1 MTNARI
7 VFAGSPEFAVP
18 VLRALDA
25 SRHKIVAVL
34 TQPDKPAGRGLKLR
48 SSPVML
54 AAETAGLKILQPQTL
69 RETQAQAQLSS
80 LTPDLLVV
88 AAYGQLLP
96 PEVLAI
102 PRVACINLHASL
114 LPRWRGASPIQTAI
128 FAGDAETGI
137 SLMQMNEGL
146 DTGDVYSMASTTILP
161 TDTAGSLQ
169 DRLAELGAE
178 LMLHDLDAILD
189 GTLKAKP
196 QPDAGVCHAPR
207 IRKTD
212 GRIDWHRSAVEIDR
226 QIRAFNPWP
235 VAETSLAGGQ
245 LRCWNSRCDSNSVA
259 PSKNGPGTV
268 LGLEQSAL
276 VVQTG
281 AGQLLLE
288 RVQLPGR
295 KPVTAT
301 QFSQTHDLTSLVLG
315 T

>member
-7 VFAGSPEFAVP
+7 VFAGSPDFAVP
-18 VLRALDA
+18 VLRALVA
-25 SRHKIVAVL
+25 SRHEVVAVL
-34 TQPDKPAGRGLKLR
+34 TQPDKPAGRGRKLR

-69 RETQAQAQLSS
+69 REFQAQAQLSS

-96 PEVLAI
+96 PEVLEI

-114 LPRWRGASPIQTAI
+114 LPRWRGAAPIQTAI
-128 FAGDAETGI
+128 FEGDAETGI

-146 DTGDVYSMASTTILP
+146 DTGDVYDMASTTILP

-178 LMLHDLDAILD
+178 LMLRDLDAILD

-212 GRIDWHRSAVEIDR
+212 GQIDWHRSAVEIDR

-245 LRCWNSRCDSNSVA
+245 FRCWNSRCDTYPVA
-259 PSKNGPGTV
+259 PVENEPGTV
-268 LGLEQSAL
+268 LGLDQSAL

-301 QFSQTHDLTSLVLG
+301 QFSQTHDLNSLVLG

>member
-7 VFAGSPEFAVP
+7 VFAGSPDFAVP
-18 VLRALDA
+18 VLRALVA
-25 SRHKIVAVL
+25 SRHEVVAVL
-34 TQPDKPAGRGLKLR
+34 TQPDKPAGRGRKLR

-69 RETQAQAQLSS
+69 REFQAQAQLSS

-96 PEVLAI
+96 PEVLEI

-114 LPRWRGASPIQTAI
+114 LPRWRGAAPIQTAI
-128 FAGDAETGI
+128 FEGDAETGI

-146 DTGDVYSMASTTILP
+146 DTGDVYDMASTTILP

-178 LMLHDLDAILD
+178 LMLRDLDAILD

-212 GRIDWHRSAVEIDR
+212 GQIDWHRSAVEIDR

-235 VAETSLAGGQ
+235 VAETSLTGGQ
-245 LRCWNSRCDSNSVA
+245 FRCWNSRCDTDPVA
-259 PSKNGPGTV
+259 PVENEPGTV
-268 LGLEQSAL
+268 LGLVQSAL

-301 QFSQTHDLTSLVLG
+301 QFSQTHDLNSLVLG

>member
-7 VFAGSPEFAVP
+7 VFAGSPDFAVP
-18 VLRALDA
+18 VLRALVA
-25 SRHKIVAVL
+25 SRHEVVAVL
-34 TQPDKPAGRGLKLR
+34 TQPDKPAGRGRKLR

-69 RETQAQAQLSS
+69 REFQAQAQLSS

-96 PEVLAI
+96 PEVLEI

-114 LPRWRGASPIQTAI
+114 LPRWRGAAPIQTAI
-128 FAGDAETGI
+128 FEGDAETGI

-146 DTGDVYSMASTTILP
+146 DTGDVYDMASTTILP
-161 TDTAGSLQ
+161 TDTASSLQ

-178 LMLHDLDAILD
+178 LMLRDLDAILD

-212 GRIDWHRSAVEIDR
+212 GQIDWHRSAVEIDR

-245 LRCWNSRCDSNSVA
+245 FRCWNSRCATDPVA
-259 PSKNGPGTV
+259 PGENEPGTV
-268 LGLEQSAL
+268 LGLDQSAL

-301 QFSQTHDLTSLVLG
+301 QFSQTHDLNSLVLG